1 MNTIR
6 AQATSTMRLPP
17 YGIDTST
24 PDGLSRAYGIG
35 AGECLYSARKLDD
48 GFGDLTAEYIITFHA
63 IELGLKAFLVKQGL
77 TEDQLRRKPFG
88 HNLIGLFEEAKR
100 RGLALDL
107 ANADEFIAWV
117 NEWHCEGVK
126 IRYDFTEART
136 LPMCQDLF
144 PLIEAIL
151 AACRSP

>member
-24 PDGLSRAYGIG
+24 PDGLSRAFAIG
-35 AGECLYSARKLDD
+35 AGELLYSARKLDD
-48 GFGDLTAEYIITFHA
+48 GFGALTAEYIITFHA

-77 TEDQLRRKPFG
+77 TEVQLRTQKPFV

-107 ANADEFIAWV
+107 ANADEVIAWV
-117 NEWHCEGVK
+117 N
-126 IRYDFTEART
+126 
-136 LPMCQDLF
+136 
-144 PLIEAIL
+144 
-151 AACRSP
+151 